1 MTKMFE
7 GAFTVT
13 DGNKKGFKSVFSIV
27 AEHLLQI
34 SYMVVKNRL
43 LNEVFVMLS
52 DLPNVV
58 EK

>member
-1 MTKMFE
+1 MFE

-34 SYMVVKNRL
+34 SYIVVKNRL

-52 DLPNVV
+52 DLPDVV

>member
-1 MTKMFE
+1 MAKMFE

-13 DGNKKGFKSVFSIV
+13 DGNKKGFESVFSIV

-43 LNEVFVMLS
+43 LNVVFVIFS
-52 DLPNVV
+52 YLPYVV